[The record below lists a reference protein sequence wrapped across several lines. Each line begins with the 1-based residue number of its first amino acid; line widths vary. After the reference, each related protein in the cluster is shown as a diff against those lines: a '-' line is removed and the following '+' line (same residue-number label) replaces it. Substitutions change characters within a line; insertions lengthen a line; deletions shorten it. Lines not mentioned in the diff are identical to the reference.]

1 MLWVLSWRNIWR
13 NKARSGIIIGSVAL
27 GLFAGLFVLALYKG
41 MLTSRIQTVIY
52 HEVAHLQVHHPRF
65 KEDYEAQYTLANSEA
80 VRQRIKG
87 LRDVMEV
94 APRTIAQGMLAT
106 GSGSNGVEI
115 RGVLPPAEAV
125 VSGLEQKVIRGT
137 YFGSGRTN
145 ELLVGQK
152 LLDKMKLKENGK
164 VVLTFTDRDNNVT
177 AAAFRVAGVYRSGNT
192 PLDERIVYARMED
205 LAPLLNTG
213 AAYHELALLL
223 KEDEAV
229 ESVKSELQRAFPGLL
244 VESWKEVSPET
255 ELTITTVNQF
265 SLIII
270 AIIMLALAFGIINT
284 MLMAVLER
292 TRETGMMVALG
303 MNKRRLFALV
313 LLETLFLTLIGA
325 PVGLL
330 LAGGIVWYTGRT
342 GINVEPFAGRVME
355 QFGYSNI
362 IYPQFPGG
370 QLAAVMLIVV
380 LTAFLSSLI
389 PAGKALR
396 MQPVEALRK

>member
-1 MLWVLSWRNIWR
+1 M
-13 NKARSGIIIGSVAL
+13 GSVAL
-27 GLFAGLFVLALYKG
+27 GLFAGLFVLAIYKG
-41 MLTSRIQTVIY
+41 MLDSRIATVIRD
-52 HEVAHLQVHHPRF
+52 EVAHLQVHHPHF
-65 KEDYEAQYTLANSEA
+65 KDDYEAVYTIPGSEG

-87 LRDVMEV
+87 WTKVVEV
-94 APRTIAQGMLAT
+94 APRSVVQGMLST
-106 GSGSNGVEI
+106 GRGSNGVEI
-115 RGVLPPAEAV
+115 RGVQPAAEAV
-125 VSGLEQKVIRGT
+125 VSGLDKKVIRGT

-152 LLDKMKLKENGK
+152 LLDKMKLREGGK
-164 VVLTFTDRDNNVT
+164 VVLTFTDRDNGVT
-177 AAAFRVAGVYRSGNT
+177 AGAFRIAGVYRSGNT
-192 PLDERIVYARMED
+192 PLDERIVYVKMED
-205 LAPLLNTG
+205 LNSLLGTG
-213 AAYHELALLL
+213 SQYHELALLL

-229 ESVKSELQRAFPGLL
+229 EGVKEALKSAFPALL

-270 AIIMLALAFGIINT
+270 AIIMLALAFGIVNT

-303 MNKRRLFALV
+303 MNKRRLFVLV
-313 LLETLFLTLIGA
+313 LLETLFLTLVGV

-330 LAGGIVWYTGRT
+330 LAAGVVWYTGHA
-342 GINVEPFAGRVME
+342 GINVERFAGQVME

-370 QLAAVMLIVV
+370 QLAAVLLIVV
-380 LTAFLSSLI
+380 ITAFLSSLF

-396 MQPVEALRK
+396 MEPVEALRK

>member
-1 MLWVLSWRNIWR
+1 M
-13 NKARSGIIIGSVAL
+13 GSVAL
-27 GLFAGLFVLALYKG
+27 GLFAGLFVLAIYEG
-41 MLTSRIQTVIY
+41 MLRSRIQTVIRD
-52 HEVAHLQVHHPRF
+52 EVAHLQVHHPRF
-65 KEDYEAQYTLANSEA
+65 KEDYEALYTLPHSGAL
-80 VRQRIKG
+80 RQRVKAMDG
-87 LRDVMEV
+87 VAEV
-94 APRTIAQGMLAT
+94 APRSVVQGMLST

-115 RGVLPPAEAV
+115 RGVEPAAEAV
-125 VSGLEQKVIRGT
+125 VSGLDKKVVSGT

-152 LLDKMKLKENGK
+152 LRDKMKLKVGGK
-164 VVLTFTDRDNNVT
+164 VVLTFTDRDNEVT
-177 AAAFRVAGVYRSGNT
+177 AGAFRIAGVYRSGNT
-192 PLDERIVYARMED
+192 PLDERIVYARMAD
-205 LAPLLNTG
+205 LNPLLGTG
-213 AAYHELALLL
+213 EAYHELALLL
-223 KEDEAV
+223 KEDGAV
-229 ESVKSELQRAFPGLL
+229 EGVKGRLKSAFPGLL

-313 LLETLFLTLIGA
+313 LLETLFLTLVGV

-330 LAGGIVWYTGRT
+330 LAAVVVGYTGRK
-342 GINVEPFAGRVME
+342 GINVERFAGQVME
-355 QFGYSNI
+355 QFGYPNI
-362 IYPQFPGG
+362 IYPQFPAG
-370 QLAAVMLIVV
+370 QLGAVLLIVV
-380 LTAFLSSLI
+380 VTALLSSLF

-396 MQPVEALRK
+396 MPPVEALRK